1 MLKSNLIISK
11 FSFISLVIFS
21 FHQPLFSELADRP
34 RNYIDGDHQLFLK
47 GRQEC
52 VESLICM
59 VQKGTSFENIMEVTA
74 TWRNELAKKQL
85 GQFDGSLFGI
95 KRKTP
100 LVSDLANSGAEY
112 LQEKSDLLLKSG
124 VVQDNI
130 IDSRFDGVKIYKKL
144 FSEEIF
150 EKDYFLTELCHC
162 DQFYPE
168 KYNYLDFI
176 FPIQHLKYAWIHT
189 QADVTYKIIDYL
201 EPIYQDLVC
210 EKNKTKALKK
220 IAEIHWFFSHACPY
234 YRGSAAIAE
243 AISQALLWY
252 KGFYWEKLPHLMID
266 VEALTEP
273 VKEEFIRVYPK
284 FFRPIKK
291 TPSIDFA

>member
-1 MLKSNLIISK
+1 MLNSIQINLK
-11 FSFISLVIFS
+11 YSFISLVIFLS
-21 FHQPLFSELADRP
+21 NMPLFSELSDRP
-34 RNYIDGDHQLFLK
+34 RNYIDGDHRLFLK

-52 VESLICM
+52 VENLICM
-59 VQKGTSFENIMEVTA
+59 MEKGTTFENIMEVAA

-85 GQFDGSLFGI
+85 GGFGGSLFGI

-100 LVSDLANSGAEY
+100 LVSDLPNSGAEY

-130 IDSRFDGVKIYKKL
+130 IDSKFNGVKIYKKL
-144 FSEEIF
+144 FTEEIF
-150 EKDYFLTELCHC
+150 GEEYYLTELCHC

-176 FPIQHLKYAWIHT
+176 FPVQHLKYAWIHT
-189 QADVTYKIIDYL
+189 PSDVAYKIIDYL
-201 EPIYQDLVC
+201 ETVYQDVVF
-210 EKNKTKALKK
+210 EKNQTKALEK
-220 IAEIHWFFSHACPY
+220 IAKIHWFFAQACLY

-291 TPSIDFA
+291 HPQ